1 MTPLDRG
8 DAPSPATGTF
18 DDALGDLDRIRD
30 SCRRG
35 QDRNGYFAAMYG
47 RVTAAVQARAAA
59 GRFEDPERMERFVV
73 AFARRYTNAYR
84 SRSAERPTTQS
95 WRLAFDTAERRDPLV
110 VQHLLL
116 GMNAHI
122 NLDLGIVTAE
132 LARRERS
139 LDAMAAD
146 FGAINGVLAEMVDRC
161 QAAVVAAS
169 PVLALVDD
177 LLAEHDE
184 AAATFSLRVAR
195 DGAWAFAE
203 QLHSAEPQR
212 WEELVAA
219 RDRSVAEVGTRL
231 LATAGPAAS
240 LTAVLRATE
249 WRPVGDVVTLLA
261 DIPID

>member
-1 MTPLDRG
+1 
-8 DAPSPATGTF
+8 
-18 DDALGDLDRIRD
+18 
-30 SCRRG
+30 
-35 QDRNGYFAAMYG
+35 
-47 RVTAAVQARAAA
+47 
-59 GRFEDPERMERFVV
+59 
-73 AFARRYTNAYR
+73 
-84 SRSAERPTTQS
+84 
-95 WRLAFDTAERRDPLV
+95 V

-139 LDAMAAD
+139 LDDMAAD

-169 PVLALVDD
+169 PVLAVVDD

-184 AAATFSLRVAR
+184 ALTAFSLRVAR

-203 QLHSAEPQR
+203 QLDAADPQS
-212 WEELVAA
+212 WAELVAA
-219 RDRSVAEVGTRL
+219 RDRSVADVGTRL
-231 LATAGPAAS
+231 LATGGPAAS
-240 LTAVLRATE
+240 VTALLRATE

-261 DIPID
+261 DVDID